1 MDIRAMTTSSVVISM
16 LTTRSAQIVMKL
28 LEAEKSLRTKD
39 LSTDLNVST
48 RTIKSDLEQVRQW
61 FQHQNVSFF
70 SQPNKGYWIECD
82 ENERI
87 QLYKTVMEHTNRSF
101 YPDQKRRIE
110 KILYLFFCE
119 NKTPPLRIIY

>member
-1 MDIRAMTTSSVVISM
+1 MDIRAMTTSSVVINM

-70 SQPNKGYWIECD
+70 PSRTKGIGS
-82 ENERI
+82 N
-87 QLYKTVMEHTNRSF
+87 VMKMKEYSYIN
-101 YPDQKRRIE
+101 P
-110 KILYLFFCE
+110 
-119 NKTPPLRIIY
+119 